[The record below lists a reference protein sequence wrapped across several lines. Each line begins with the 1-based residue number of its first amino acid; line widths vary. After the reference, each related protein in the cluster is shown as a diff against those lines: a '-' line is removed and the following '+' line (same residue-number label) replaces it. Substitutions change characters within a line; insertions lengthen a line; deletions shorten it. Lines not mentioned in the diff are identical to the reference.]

1 MKIVAA
7 GIGDVGIPPLVGA
20 MMRIQKIGEGALVY
34 VLVGLLSICV
44 IVYIVVYSYGLST
57 MEKRLD
63 DLELQELSQ
72 LDDQWAF
79 SYVPLIGK
87 KETQSPEQSRL
98 EFS

>member
-1 MKIVAA
+1 MKIQR
-7 GIGDVGIPPLVGA
+7 IGDA
-20 MMRIQKIGEGALVY
+20 ALVY

-44 IVYIVVYSYGLST
+44 MVYIIVYSYGLST

-63 DLELQELSQ
+63 EMELQELSQ

-87 KETQSPEQSRL
+87 SANQSPEQNRSRL